1 MAGLWRN
8 NSGTPEGKYPIVLRR
23 DGSVVTTPY
32 FVLLERDPAFSN
44 AIRAYAEKHEELG
57 SDPQFIE
64 QLYEW
69 ANDVD
74 GSIRGEYG
82 DPDAPPHRT
91 DDPIVIAWARSVHS
105 KSA

>member
-1 MAGLWRN
+1 MARLWWN
-8 NSGTPEGKYPIVLRR
+8 DIETPEGKYPIVLRR

-44 AIRAYAEKHEELG
+44 AIRAYAEKHTELG
-57 SDPQFIE
+57 SDPQFV
-64 QLYEW
+64 QDLYEW

-74 GSIRGEYG
+74 GSVRDYG
-82 DPDAPPHRT
+82 DPDAPRHRE
-91 DDPIVIAWARSVHS
+91 DDPVVIAWARAART